1 MKHGSTAPSYT
12 QILLRSLQ
20 GVAAKAISGNTDAGV
35 RRHYVEQFNAG
46 KIRVLTTYGVLGYRR
61 GKVEFGDSA
70 QEAVR
75 SATPNAKSRA
85 ADDGAGE

>member
-1 MKHGSTAPSYT
+1 MAA
-12 QILLRSLQ
+12 LLSLQ

-35 RRHYVEQFNAG
+35 RRHHVEQFNAG
-46 KIRVLTTYGVLGYRR
+46 KIRVLTNYGVLGYRR

-75 SATPNAKSRA
+75 SATPNEKSRA
-85 ADDGAGE
+85 ADDGADE